1 MNSDIV
7 WSVILMLI
15 FGMSGVAYI
24 VYYIIKIAN
33 DELNE

>member
-7 WSVILMLI
+7 WGVIIMLTI
-15 FGMSGVAYI
+15 GMSGVAYI